1 MLGVFAARR
10 GVARMYRR
18 IFRVLFAVSVLGLTS
33 GCETV
38 SGILAELF
46 GDSPVAAAEPEPQAP
61 KLADRIVVR
70 KSKRT
75 LELLHDG
82 ALFESFPIALGRE
95 PRGSKQEEGDGRTPE
110 GVYLVDWRSMQT
122 RYTRALHISYPDG
135 NDRDRARAMKVEPGG
150 AIFIHGLPSD
160 YGPFDPPQWYRDW
173 TEGCIS
179 VGNAA
184 IVKIWDA
191 VPDGTPIEILP

>member
-1 MLGVFAARR
+1 MRYGVRGCSASASTARRSGRRPPACGHHPLLVLSRAARDR
-10 GVARMYRR
+10 AQSGNSR
-18 IFRVLFAVSVLGLTS
+18 IGRHRATTQASVCFCVLRCGRPTWV
-33 GCETV
+33 
-38 SGILAELF
+38 
-46 GDSPVAAAEPEPQAP
+46 PEPQAP

-110 GVYLVDWRSMQT
+110 GVYLIDGRSMQT

-135 NDRDRARAMKVEPGG
+135 NDRDRARAMKAEPGG

-160 YGPFDPPQWYRDW
+160 YGPFDPPQW
-173 TEGCIS
+173 
-179 VGNAA
+179 
-184 IVKIWDA
+184 
-191 VPDGTPIEILP
+191 

>member
-18 IFRVLFAVSVLGLTS
+18 IFRVLFAVSVLALTS

-46 GDSPVAAAEPEPQAP
+46 GDSPVAAPEPEPQAP
-61 KLADRIVVR
+61 QLADRIVVR

-95 PRGSKQEEGDGRTPE
+95 AHGSPQEEGDGRTPE

>member
-18 IFRVLFAVSVLGLTS
+18 IFRVLFAVSVLALTS

-46 GDSPVAAAEPEPQAP
+46 GDSPVAAPEPEPQAP
-61 KLADRIVVR
+61 QLADRIVVR

-82 ALFESFPIALGRE
+82 ALFESFPIALGRGA
-95 PRGSKQEEGDGRTPE
+95 RGSKQEEGDGRTPE

>member
-18 IFRVLFAVSVLGLTS
+18 IFRVLFAVSVLALTS

-110 GVYLVDWRSMQT
+110 GVYLTGGRC
-122 RYTRALHISYPDG
+122 RRATPAHSISHIP
-135 NDRDRARAMKVEPGG
+135 
-150 AIFIHGLPSD
+150 
-160 YGPFDPPQWYRDW
+160 
-173 TEGCIS
+173 TETT
-179 VGNAA
+179 ATA
-184 IVKIWDA
+184 H
-191 VPDGTPIEILP
+191 ER

>member
-18 IFRVLFAVSVLGLTS
+18 IFRVLFALSVLMLTS

-110 GVYLVDWRSMQT
+110 GVYLIDSRSMQT

-135 NDRDRARAMKVEPGG
+135 KDRDRARAMKVEPGG

-160 YGPFDPPQWYRDW
+160 YGPFDPPEWYRDW

>member
-18 IFRVLFAVSVLGLTS
+18 IFRVLFAVSVLALTS

-46 GDSPVAAAEPEPQAP
+46 GDSPVAAPEPEPQAP
-61 KLADRIVVR
+61 QLADRIVVR

-135 NDRDRARAMKVEPGG
+135 NDRDRTRAMKVEPGG